1 MDGSTAGHALFGVL
15 GLTLVCLGLLA
26 RHDRRFYAA
35 LVRHVETQRRMHGQ
49 ASLTADYY
57 ERDRRPVATALLG
70 SGWLL
75 LLLGLF
81 PLLNAM
87 LSP

>member
-1 MDGSTAGHALFGVL
+1 MDGSTAGYALIGAL

-26 RHDRRFYAA
+26 RHDRRFFAA
-35 LVRHVETQRRMHGQ
+35 LVRHVETQRRLHGQ

-57 ERDRRPVATALLG
+57 ERDRRPVAAALLG

-75 LLLGLF
+75 LLLGLL
-81 PLLNAM
+81 PLLGAV